1 MTITD
6 PPGSKKVAR
15 TAVTIQWWGI
25 RDLSDYGCEARV
37 RKNRV
42 CVCVCVFSNAI
53 TLEVINNLTPSYL
66 VPGDCNVIVPFKCWM
81 EEKTT
86 KVLSYTGL
94 RGVVLIE

>member
-42 CVCVCVFSNAI
+42 CVCVCVFSNEDRL
-53 TLEVINNLTPSYL
+53 TLMFRCT
-66 VPGDCNVIVPFKCWM
+66 
-81 EEKTT
+81 
-86 KVLSYTGL
+86 
-94 RGVVLIE
+94 